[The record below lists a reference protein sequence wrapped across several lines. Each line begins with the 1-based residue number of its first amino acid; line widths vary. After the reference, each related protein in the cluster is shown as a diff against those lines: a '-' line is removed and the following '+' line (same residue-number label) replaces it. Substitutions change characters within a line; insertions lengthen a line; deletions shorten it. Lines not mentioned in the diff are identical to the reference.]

1 MGITMTRITQ
11 ITTVITALTIM
22 IGFTAIPN
30 VSAHSE
36 DNPQKWFASKTQS
49 LCYADTG
56 ISYLKFDGSTPNTAA
71 AKTQIRLGQSQMSD
85 NTNMNLSETT
95 SCTGYKNW
103 VTSFYDSNTSL
114 AAYATALFTTSG
126 TEYKLI
132 YFNNNQYEY
141 WVTNG
146 NCSSTTLDLSNISNH
161 EFGHFAGM
169 MHQTDGST
177 GHTMMR
183 DPCTSDNSSIK
194 SADISFVNPHYP

>member
-1 MGITMTRITQ
+1 MIRITQ

-36 DNPQKWFASKTQS
+36 DNPQTWFSSGTQS
-49 LCYADTG
+49 ICYADTG
-56 ISYLKFDGSTPNTAA
+56 ISYMKFDGSTPNTAA
-71 AKTQIRLGQSQMSD
+71 AKTQIKLGQSQMSD

-95 SCTGYKNW
+95 SCSGYKSW
-103 VTSFYDSNTSL
+103 VTSYYDPVQSN
-114 AAYATALFTTSG
+114 AAYTTTLFTSSG
-126 TEYKLI
+126 SQYKLI
-132 YFNNNQYEY
+132 YFNNNQYVY

-146 NCSSTTLDLSNISNH
+146 NCSSTSLDLSNIANH

-169 MHQTDGST
+169 KHQTDGSS

-183 DPCTSDNSSIK
+183 SPCDGDHNSIK
-194 SADISFVNPHYP
+194 SADITFVNSHYL